1 MPIQFERQSLYEE
14 VWSESL
20 TRLGK
25 KYGLS
30 DNGVRKVCIALNIP
44 LPKAGHWAKIA
55 AGHQI
60 PRTPLPENSK
70 ITVYVSRPKPA
81 EPSNQ
86 ENTEDAIWLEQ
97 RETFESAPANHIAVE
112 LQPKKFHPLLLET
125 RSQLIE
131 KVKESE
137 KLIIE
142 AQKEAIRPKKKTWE
156 PNINSFRLSFFE
168 RNGQLLEL
176 HRWSMPLRL
185 TPKTWERGL
194 AIMSALFIAAEKRGF
209 EITKE
214 KESNRL
220 SFKLDGEEVYIR
232 MSEKLRQEI
241 RASKDTTELNSH
253 LDSQKIKV
261 PTGILRFHIC
271 LGGYTELEIPE
282 TSGKPLQDNL
292 NQVFFRIYKLVV
304 RSRVKS
310 REWAEW
316 RRKRDEEDRQR
327 EEIEKIRLEALR
339 LQELES
345 QKRKELLK
353 DANDWQSAELI
364 CKYVDH
370 LDQVIFQENS
380 EGIAMNQNY
389 QEWRD
394 WAINSAEQ
402 LDPTA
407 KTLMKLK

>member
-14 VWSESL
+14 VWSEPL

-44 LPKAGHWAKIA
+44 LPKAGHWAKIS

-60 PRTPLPENSK
+60 LRTPLPENSK
-70 ITVYVSRPKPA
+70 ITVYVSHPKPV
-81 EPSNQ
+81 ETSSQ
-86 ENTEDAIWLEQ
+86 EKTEDAIWLEQ
-97 RETFESAPANHIAVE
+97 RESFEADPINHIVVE
-112 LQPKKFHPLLLET
+112 LQPRKLHPLLLES

-156 PNINSFRLSFFE
+156 PNIHSFRLSFFE

-185 TPKTWERGL
+185 TSKTWERGL
-194 AIMSALFIAAEKRGF
+194 AIMNALFIAAEKRGF

-220 SFKLDGEEVYIR
+220 SFKLDGAEVYIR

-241 RASKDTTELNSH
+241 RASKDTAELNSH

-271 LGGYTELEIPE
+271 LGGYTDIEIPE
-282 TSGKPLQDNL
+282 TSGKPLQENL
-292 NQVFFRIYKLVV
+292 NQVFSRIYKLVV

-316 RRKRDEEDRQR
+316 RRKREEEDRQR
-327 EEIEKIRLEALR
+327 EEREKIRLEALR

-345 QKRKELLK
+345 QKRKDLLK
-353 DANDWQSAELI
+353 EANDWQSAELI
-364 CKYVDH
+364 YKYIAHFDAMGN
-370 LDQVIFQENS
+370 FQDNEKF
-380 EGIAMNQNY
+380 I
-389 QEWRD
+389 EWKK
-394 WAINSAEQ
+394 WALNVADQ
-402 LDPTA
+402 LDPTRS
-407 KTLMKLK
+407 KSVCQ

>member
-14 VWSESL
+14 VWSEPL

-60 PRTPLPENSK
+60 SRTPLPKTSK
-70 ITVYVSRPKPA
+70 ITVYISNPKPA
-81 EPSNQ
+81 EPSSQ
-86 ENTEDAIWLEQ
+86 ENTEDAIWLERQ
-97 RETFESAPANHIAVE
+97 ESFEADPINHIVVE

-142 AQKEAIRPKKKTWE
+142 AQKEAINPKKKTWE

-176 HRWSMPLRL
+176 HRWDMPLRL
-185 TPKTWERGL
+185 TSKTWERGL
-194 AIMSALFIAAEKRGF
+194 AIMNALFIAAEKRGF

-214 KESNRL
+214 KESNKL

-232 MSEKLRQEI
+232 MSEKLKQEI
-241 RASKDTTELNSH
+241 RASKDTAELNSH

-271 LGGYTELEIPE
+271 LGGYTEIEIPE
-282 TSGKPLQDNL
+282 TSVNPLQDNL
-292 NQVFFRIYKLVV
+292 NQAFFRIYKLIV

-316 RRKRDEEDRQR
+316 RRKRDEEDLQR
-327 EEIEKIRLEALR
+327 EEREKVLQEALR
-339 LQELES
+339 IQELES
-345 QKRKELLK
+345 QKRKDLLK
-353 DANDWQSAELI
+353 EANDWQNAELI
-364 CKYVDH
+364 YKYIAHFDEMGN
-370 LDQVIFQENS
+370 FQGNAEFL
-380 EGIAMNQNY
+380 
-389 QEWRD
+389 EWKK
-394 WAINSAEQ
+394 WAINVANE
-402 LDPTA
+402 LDPTS
-407 KTLMKLK
+407 LILQRISMN